1 MLERFRWIS
10 YFRRVLKPAERL
22 NESELEPQF
31 QAALRGLVARVP
43 FLKLASLR
51 QDVKLGQDRI
61 GRPDWL
67 AELQAGD
74 QFWTLVAE
82 GKKSG
87 QPREVRAAVLQLKHY
102 LSLLPSDKPSYG
114 LVIAPF
120 VSEESARICT
130 EAGVGYA
137 DFAGNTR
144 LSFDRIFIETRAER
158 KHPAVKREAR
168 SVFSPKAA
176 RVLRVL
182 LQGPLRAWKVKE
194 LAAAAEVSLGH
205 VSAVRQQLLAREWA
219 TEEEEGLRISKPDAL
234 LDAWAADD
242 AWGKR
247 TETREYSLLEQ
258 DPDKVAAKLIETL
271 GGKRHA
277 FTQWFGAFQ
286 RRPYTVPVV
295 TTVYVED
302 FPDDDVLKDNLHAR
316 RVGAGGRLRI
326 VKPKDEGVFQCLQ
339 EIRGRQVVC
348 DVQLYLDVIRAGLRG
363 DEAASELRGME
374 NFSGGWK

>member
-1 MLERFRWIS
+1 M
-10 YFRRVLKPAERL
+10 LKPAGIL
-22 NESELEPQF
+22 KESDLEPRID
-31 QAALRGLVARVP
+31 ATLRGLVTRVP
-43 FLKLASLR
+43 FLNLTSLK
-51 QDVKLGQDRI
+51 QGVKLGNGGI
-61 GRPDWL
+61 GSVDWL
-67 AELQAGD
+67 AELQVGD
-74 QFWTLVAE
+74 QCWTLVAE

-102 LSLLPSDKPSYG
+102 LSLLPPGKPSYG
-114 LVIAPF
+114 LVLAPY
-120 VSEESARICT
+120 VSQESARICT

-137 DFAGNTR
+137 DFVGNAR
-144 LSFDRIFIETRAER
+144 LAFERIFIETRTEE

-182 LQGPLRAWKVKE
+182 LQGPLRAWKVQE

-219 TEEEEGLRISKPDAL
+219 AEEEQGLRITKPDAL
-234 LDAWAADD
+234 LDEWVAEDRWD
-242 AWGKR
+242 KR
-247 TETREYSLLEQ
+247 TETQEYSLLEQ
-258 DPDKVAAKLIETL
+258 DPHKLAEKLIESF
-271 GGKRHA
+271 GDRKHA
-277 FTQWFGAFQ
+277 FTQWYGAFQ
-286 RRPYTVPVV
+286 RRPYTIPVV
-295 TTVYVED
+295 TTVYVEE
-302 FPDDDVLKDNLHAR
+302 FPDEDVFKDKLHAR

-363 DEAASELRGME
+363 EEAASELRGMKD
-374 NFSGGWK
+374 FSGGWK